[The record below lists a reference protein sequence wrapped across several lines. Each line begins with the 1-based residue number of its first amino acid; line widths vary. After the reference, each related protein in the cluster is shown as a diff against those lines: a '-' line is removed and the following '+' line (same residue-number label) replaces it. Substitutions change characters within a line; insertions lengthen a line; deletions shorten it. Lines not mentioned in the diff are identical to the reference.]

1 MLSPLPG
8 PIIISRDKP
17 TLPPPPPPAPPPL
30 KTIAHRTIVVDAG
43 HGGKDPGAMPKYRG
57 QMREKDINLDIAK
70 KVGSQLSSRGARV
83 VMTRTSDTF
92 LELDDR
98 ARVADRYRCDLLV
111 SVHVDSSPK
120 RWISGTGIFIHP
132 QANSESMRIALC
144 IASSFRRN
152 GISCRGINR
161 RNFAV
166 LREHSSPGILIETG
180 YLTNATESQRLN
192 DSAYRNKLAAAI
204 AEGVADHFAR

>member
-1 MLSPLPG
+1 
-8 PIIISRDKP
+8 
-17 TLPPPPPPAPPPL
+17 
-30 KTIAHRTIVVDAG
+30 VVDAG
-43 HGGKDPGAMPKYRG
+43 HGGKDPGAMPKFRG

-70 KVGSQLSSRGARV
+70 KVGSQLTSRGARV
-83 VMTRTSDTF
+83 VMTRSTDTF

-98 ARVADRYRCDLLV
+98 ARTADRYRCDLLL

-120 RWISGTGIFIHP
+120 RWVSGTGIFIHT
-132 QANSESMRIALC
+132 QANYQTMRIAQCL
-144 IASSFRRN
+144 ASSFRRN

-166 LREHSSPGILIETG
+166 LREHNSPGILIESG
-180 YLTNATESQRLN
+180 YLTNSAEAARLN
-192 DSAYRNKLAAAI
+192 DAAYRTKLAAAI